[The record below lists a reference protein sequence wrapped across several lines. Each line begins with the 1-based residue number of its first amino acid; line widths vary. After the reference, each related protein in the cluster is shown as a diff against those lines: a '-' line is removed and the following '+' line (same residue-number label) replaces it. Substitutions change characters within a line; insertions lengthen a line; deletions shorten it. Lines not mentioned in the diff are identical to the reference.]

1 MENAKEFIAKNIAQ
15 ALRPGEVVNLGIG
28 IPTMVLDYLPD
39 STNVVIQAENGI
51 VGCKKVPEEETDQ
64 DLRDAGG
71 ALVGMIRGGSTVDS
85 AVSFGLIRGGHVDTT
100 ILGAFQ
106 VSENGDI
113 ASWDIPGKVMK
124 GAGGA
129 MDLVVGAKKVI
140 VAMTHVDRFGATKL
154 VSKCTLP
161 LTAVGEADM
170 IYTDMAVI
178 AIENHKMVLKAIAPE
193 TTIEEVKRCT
203 GAELIVP
210 EQVETML
217 PL

>member
-1 MENAKEFIAKNIAQ
+1 MNNAKEFIAKNIAQ

-39 STNVVIQAENGI
+39 PNSIIIQAENGI
-51 VGCKKVPEEETDQ
+51 VGCKKVSEKEADQ

-106 VSENGDI
+106 VSETGDI

-129 MDLVVGAKKVI
+129 MDLVVGAKRVI
-140 VAMTHVDRFGATKL
+140 VAMTHVDRSGKPKL
-154 VSKCTLP
+154 VTECTLP
-161 LTAVGEADM
+161 LTAMGEADI

-178 AIENHKMVLKAIAPE
+178 AIEDRKMVLKAIAPD
-193 TTIEEVKRCT
+193 TTVEEVVSCT
-203 GAELIVP
+203 GAPLIVP
-210 EQVETML
+210 EQVGTML
-217 PL
+217 DL